1 MYWRQLVSN
10 LTIYTKSKTL
20 LINELCRHIDVEFLE
35 EKSFASNLVFKNKIY
50 PDVYF
55 HSGSVDKV
63 AMDLILNC
71 KKIIANS
78 NSAKQEIINKTHSDA
93 NKIDV
98 IYPATKKPTVKVKEA
113 KKELRKELDIDKK
126 TRIIFFT
133 ARNLNTNGIKELF
146 DIVLALRND
155 NYKIIVAGD
164 KEQIPKLKFQIA
176 KYKMIDKV
184 IFYENFK
191 NTDLLYAA
199 CDIFILPTYVKN
211 FSINILKAMSY
222 KSAVFVSAH
231 NSSREIVDIFATMSS
246 PTDPN
251 TSFKVDALL
260 ENIDDLKL
268 IKKQNSKI
276 SREFYINKQIKKLLS
291 SLNIT

>member
-1 MYWRQLVSN
+1 MSKI
-10 LTIYTKSKTL
+10 TIYSKSKTI
-20 LINELCRHIDVEFLE
+20 LIKELCKHIDVEFLE
-35 EKSFASNLVFKNKIY
+35 EKSFASNILLKNKVY

-55 HSGSVDKV
+55 HSGSLDKL
-63 AMDLILNC
+63 AIELILNS

-78 NSAKQEIINKTHSDA
+78 NSAKKEMINKTEVDT

-98 IYPATKKPTVKVKEA
+98 VYPVIKKPTIKVKEA
-113 KKELRKELDIDKK
+113 KKQLSDELNLDKK
-126 TRIIFFT
+126 TKIIFFT
-133 ARNLNTNGIKELF
+133 ARNLKTNGAKEFF
-146 DIVLALRND
+146 DIILSLRND
-155 NYKIIVAGD
+155 NYKIIIAGD
-164 KEQIPKLKFQIA
+164 KDEISTLKFQIA

-184 IFYENFK
+184 IFYEDFK
-191 NTDLLYAA
+191 NIDLLYAS

-222 KSAVFVSAH
+222 KSAVFVSAY

-268 IKKQNSKI
+268 IKKQNAKI
-276 SREFYINKQIKKLLS
+276 SKNFYINKQIKKLLTT
-291 SLNIT
+291 LNIT